1 MITQTRLKAGAGA
14 ATMVFILAILSHF
27 LKGIPFIAASSVIS
41 GIYVTYVTGKSTTD
55 VKEIKNGS
63 VEQ

>member
-14 ATMVFILAILSHF
+14 AILIFILAILTHF
-27 LKGIPFIAASSVIS
+27 LKGIPFAVAGGLIS

-55 VKEIKNGS
+55 VKEIKNGPT
-63 VEQ
+63 EQ